1 MSTKTVYSIRIPEE
15 IRELMKEMKDVN
27 WQELIQTMVE
37 ELVKKKRKEKL
48 LLEAEKVRKDMKA
61 VNAAELIREDRD
73 AR

>member
-48 LLEAEKVRKDMKA
+48 LLEAEQVRKDMKA
-61 VNAAELIREDRD
+61 INAAELIREDRD